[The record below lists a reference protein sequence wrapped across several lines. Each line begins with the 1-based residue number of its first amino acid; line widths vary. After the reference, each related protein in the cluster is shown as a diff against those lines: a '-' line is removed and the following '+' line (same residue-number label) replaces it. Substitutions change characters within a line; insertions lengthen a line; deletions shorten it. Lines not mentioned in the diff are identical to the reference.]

1 MSGWAGLVVAALC
14 LGACAGPAPAGRG
27 LEAIRER
34 GELRV
39 VVRPGFGRAAVP
51 GSRAGED
58 LAVLEHAAR
67 KLGVRLAPVEAARND
82 QVLPAV
88 IAGTADVAVWRL
100 PAPPALSARL
110 LPSAPLDWVDD
121 VLVEWTGMAASSRDR
136 RPALWLHR
144 SNPYWGAEDLGPP
157 ERLFPAP
164 EEIPLETVLERV
176 AAGRYGA
183 TVTDTGLLAAARS
196 RLQVRTVKVL
206 AEHRPVTW
214 FFAAGSRDLKV
225 FMDEFLFARRV
236 LGRVASPPACRDLEQ
251 IRAAGVL
258 RLITRN
264 GPVTCTV
271 EHGGLSG
278 FEYELARRLALQ
290 LGVRLELAVPP
301 PQVEPPSWLE
311 EGRGDLMALHEP
323 AWGRARGGFLLAEG
337 YRRVDLVAVCR
348 QNGPCP
354 ASVED
359 LKSLSVATPGFGRE
373 VLDAMGLEP
382 SPTLVSLPPG
392 SDALD
397 ALSAVAKGEAD
408 VAVVDSDVARI
419 QLEDWE
425 GLRRGAVVARDLP
438 LAWVMNV
445 SSPALARTVRRF
457 LGRAA
462 RDGTLRVLAHAEL
475 DPAPFPRASRL
486 PDIPT
491 YALTPWDA
499 QLKRAA
505 LEYGIDWR
513 LLASLM
519 YEESR
524 FDPKAVGPGG
534 SAGLF
539 QFMPA
544 TWRWLGIRDPFDPEE
559 VIPAAARYLRMLMDD
574 FEGLELA
581 DQVAM
586 AIASYNVGPAHVMDA
601 RRLARQMGRNPDVWR
616 DNVETAMLILDDPE
630 VARRFPAGV
639 CRCRRAVAYTRRI
652 LRRYLLYAS
661 QF

>member
-1 MSGWAGLVVAALC
+1 MLALW
-14 LGACAGPAPAGRG
+14 LGACSGPVPPGRG
-27 LEAIRER
+27 LEAIRRR

-39 VVRPGFGRAAVP
+39 VVRPAFARAAVP
-51 GSRAGED
+51 GSETGEEQ
-58 LAVLEHAAR
+58 AMLEHAAR
-67 KLGVRLAPVEAARND
+67 KLGVRLKMVEAARND
-82 QVLPAV
+82 DVLPAL
-88 IAGTADVAVWRL
+88 ISGEADVAVWRF
-100 PAPPALSARL
+100 PAPRALAPRL
-110 LPSAPLDWVDD
+110 LSSAPLDWVDD
-121 VLVEWTGMAASSRDR
+121 VVVAWPGEVESARSGRA
-136 RPALWLHR
+136 ALWLHR
-144 SNPYWGAEDLGPP
+144 SNPFYGAEGLSPP
-157 ERLFPAP
+157 DRWFPVP
-164 EEIPLETVLERV
+164 EEVSLEQVLERV
-176 AAGRYGA
+176 ASGRYGA
-183 TVTDTGLLAAARS
+183 TVTDTGLLAVARG
-196 RLQVRTVKVL
+196 RRRVRTVRILV
-206 AEHRPVTW
+206 EHRPVTW
-214 FFAAGSRDLKV
+214 FFAAGSGDLKV
-225 FMDEFLFARRV
+225 FMDEFLFSRRV
-236 LGRVASPPACRDLEQ
+236 LGRVASPPECRDLER
-251 IRAAGVL
+251 IRAAGEL

-278 FEYELARRLALQ
+278 FEYELARRLARE
-290 LGVRLELAVPP
+290 LGLRLELVVPP
-301 PQVEPPSWLE
+301 PQVDPLSWLE
-311 EGRGDLMALHEP
+311 EGRGDVAALHEP
-323 AWGRARGGFLLAEG
+323 AWGRAGREFLLAGG

-348 QNGPCP
+348 RDGPCP

-359 LKSLSVATPGFGRE
+359 LGGLSVAAPAFGLE
-373 VLDAMGLEP
+373 VLDALGLEP
-382 SPTLVSLPPG
+382 PPLVVPMPAG

-397 ALSAVAKGEAD
+397 ALSRAAKGEAD

-419 QLEDWE
+419 QLQDWE
-425 GLRRGAVVARDLP
+425 GLRRGAVVAPDLP

-457 LGRAA
+457 LARAA
-462 RDGTLRVLAHAEL
+462 RDGTLRILARAEL
-475 DPAPFPRASRL
+475 DPAPAPRSSRL

-505 LEYGIDWR
+505 LQYGIDWR

-524 FDPKAVGPGG
+524 FDPRALGPGG

-544 TWRWLGIRDPFDPEE
+544 TWKWLGVRDPFDPDEA
-559 VIPAAARYLRMLMDD
+559 IPAAARYLRMLMDD

-601 RRLARQMGRNPDVWR
+601 RRLAREMGRNPDVWR
-616 DNVETAMLILDDPE
+616 DNVETALLILDDPE